1 MTYYRR
7 KADLWRTSSTLSL
20 VVIAV
25 DTDVPPVRTQMA
37 VTQKLWGEALGNP
50 KSELIN
56 RPLFSYWFIAHIVR
70 YVYSPRVAQAC
81 RLMDVDF

>member
-7 KADLWRTSSTLSL
+7 KADLWRTSNRNTLSL

-25 DTDVPPVRTQMA
+25 DGNLLVRTQMA
-37 VTQKLWGEALGNP
+37 VTQKLWSEALGNP

-70 YVYSPRVAQAC
+70 YAYSPRVAQAY
-81 RLMDVDF
+81 RLMDV

>member
-7 KADLWRTSSTLSL
+7 KADLWRTSSTNTFSL

-25 DTDVPPVRTQMA
+25 DGNVLLVRTQMA

-70 YVYSPRVAQAC
+70 YAYFPRVAQAC
-81 RLMDVDF
+81 RLTDV

>member
-7 KADLWRTSSTLSL
+7 KADLWRTSSTNTFSL

-25 DTDVPPVRTQMA
+25 DGNVLLVRTQMA

-70 YVYSPRVAQAC
+70 YA
-81 RLMDVDF
+81 

>member
-7 KADLWRTSSTLSL
+7 KADLWRTSSTNTPL

-25 DTDVPPVRTQMA
+25 DGSVLLVRTQMA
-37 VTQKLWGEALGNP
+37 VTQKLWGEALANP

-70 YVYSPRVAQAC
+70 YVYYPESH
-81 RLMDVDF
+81 RLVG